1 MKIETIQES
10 RYNFEAMDL
19 LKMIAELR
27 AERAGIEDALVVLE
41 RLARSHGKRRGR
53 PPNWMLVQGVASA
66 AAAGERKTRVLSADV
81 RKKMADAQ
89 KKRWAAYR
97 KSKGAGA
104 E

>member
-1 MKIETIQES
+1 
-10 RYNFEAMDL
+10 MDL

-27 AERAGIEDALVVLE
+27 AEREGIEDALVVLE
-41 RLARSHGKRRGR
+41 RLANSQGKRRGR
-53 PPNWMLVQGVASA
+53 PPNWMLVQRVAPPPAPS
-66 AAAGERKTRVLSADV
+66 GERKTRVLSADV
-81 RKKMADAQ
+81 RKKMAEAQ